1 MNLQITF
8 IIASAAIA
16 LYIAFLVLGF
26 SLKDKN
32 LKAQNIKDK
41 EQKLWLD
48 LYFCFFN
55 SDRSVTSNKPKIIVY
70 NPTKTPSILMTWIK
84 SSGIKLNIFS

>member
-8 IIASAAIA
+8 IIAFSTMA

-32 LKAQNIKDK
+32 LRAQNIKDK
-41 EQKLWLD
+41 E
-48 LYFCFFN
+48 
-55 SDRSVTSNKPKIIVY
+55 
-70 NPTKTPSILMTWIK
+70 
-84 SSGIKLNIFS
+84 